1 MCGKQ
6 FSLLGGSKYK
16 LLKNQK
22 ILFQLAAH
30 TVFQSHA
37 YILLE
42 GRKEGKKSVTHY
54 HLMTYFQ
61 NLVVSLHIEKLSPDL
76 LNRTNSFSTCKLT
89 SAACAHLC
97 LGWCIRRNG
106 CEN

>member
-42 GRKEGKKSVTHY
+42 GRKEGRQKICDTLPLNDIFSKS
-54 HLMTYFQ
+54 
-61 NLVVSLHIEKLSPDL
+61 S
-76 LNRTNSFSTCKLT
+76 C
-89 SAACAHLC
+89 
-97 LGWCIRRNG
+97 
-106 CEN
+106 